1 MSIRTIAAAVSAFA
15 FATSAIAGTPVSQSV
30 GLVKSGHAL
39 IAREGR
45 LIQADAGTKLLSGDR
60 VLTRQNLGA
69 KLQMADGCSM
79 TVPQASIVSVSS
91 GGCDAV
97 ATGFAPS
104 SGKLGGAGSQ
114 AALSGGTLLVA
125 IAALGAA
132 GAGIWA
138 AADSG
143 NNGAPASP

>member
-1 MSIRTIAAAVSAFA
+1 MSIRFIATALSAFA
-15 FATSAIAGTPVSQSV
+15 FATSAVAGTPVSQSV

-45 LIQADAGTKLLSGDR
+45 LIQASAGTKVLAGDR

-69 KLQMADGCSM
+69 KLQMTDGCSM
-79 TVPQASIVSVSS
+79 TVPQASIVSVSNGS
-91 GGCDAV
+91 CDAAV
-97 ATGFAPS
+97 SGFAPS

-138 AADSG
+138 ASDSG
-143 NNGAPASP
+143 SNGAPVSP